1 MNKILLIIQREYLTR
16 VRKKSFIIMTIL
28 GPLLMGV
35 LFLAPVMLAKF
46 GGDETYRIKIIDQH
60 PSIFSTSIANTDKIV
75 FENDTTTDINTA
87 RKNFDPDVY
96 YGLLYIPADLL
107 KNPNG
112 ALLYT
117 EKQANMQVT
126 SYIEETLKKQIEK
139 DKLKSAGI
147 SEKTIRDAV
156 TDVNLRTLTMKGKE
170 NSAALNTVVGFVG
183 AVLIYMFIFLYGVQV
198 MKGVIEEKTSRI
210 VEVIISSVKPF
221 QLMMGKIIGIA
232 MVGLTQF
239 GLWIILTLLITSV
252 AGSLVTDRMSAEKVA
267 QEFGQRENPIDKM
280 SGMQNVE
287 NDAPAKILESLES
300 VNFPLI
306 ITCFLIYFLGGYLLY
321 SALFA
326 AIGAAVDNET
336 ETQQFM
342 LPVTIPLIFAFIV
355 AQTMITNPDSQLGFW
370 FSLFPLTSP
379 VVMMVRIAFGVPA
392 WELFL
397 SIGLLIAGFLGATW
411 LAGKIYRTGIL
422 LYGKKINYRELV
434 RWLFYKP

>member
-16 VRKKSFIIMTIL
+16 VRKKSFIIMTLL
-28 GPLLMGV
+28 GPILMAI
-35 LFLAPVMLAKF
+35 LFTAPMFIAKMS
-46 GGDETYRIKIIDQH
+46 GDETYKIKVIDQL
-60 PSIFSTSIANTDKIV
+60 PQIFTTELKNTDNIL
-75 FENDTTTDINTA
+75 FENDTISLEEA
-87 RKNFDPDVY
+87 RRTFNPDEY
-96 YGLLYIPADLL
+96 YGILFVPADIL

-112 ALLYT
+112 ITLFT
-117 EKQANMQVT
+117 EKQANIQVT
-126 SYIEETLKKQIEK
+126 SYIEETLSNQIEK
-139 DKLKSAGI
+139 DKLKKAGI
-147 SEKTIRDAV
+147 NESTLRESV
-156 TDVNLRTLTMKGKE
+156 TDVDLRTLTLKGEE
-170 NSAALNTVVGFVG
+170 NSAALTTIVGMIG
-183 AVLIYMFIFLYGVQV
+183 AALIYMFIFLYGVQV
-198 MKGVIEEKTSRI
+198 MRGVIEEKTSRI

-221 QLMMGKIIGIA
+221 QLMMGKIVGIA

-239 GLWIILTLLITSV
+239 ALWIVLTLLVSSAVGSFMGDNMDAKQV
-252 AGSLVTDRMSAEKVA
+252 AKDFSAQGNAMQNTGIQDAPK
-267 QEFGQRENPIDKM
+267 ENP
-280 SGMQNVE
+280 
-287 NDAPAKILESLES
+287 ALKILDSMDS
-300 VNFPLI
+300 INFPLV

-392 WELFL
+392 WELAL
-397 SIGLLIAGFLGATW
+397 SISLLIAGFLGATW
-411 LAGKIYRTGIL
+411 IAAKIYRTGIL
-422 LYGKKINYRELV
+422 LYGKKTNYRELM